1 MFLGVLQ
8 HVRHKYWSTDDFEDA
23 VGTITD
29 VGKCLQSTYIILML
43 MVFRVCFIK
52 PYNLLITMWGR
63 IKDFNW
69 SMFLFRIAALKV
81 KESSKAE
88 FKKKRTNKK
97 YAVDVY
103 VIAIEYDQQIE

>member
-1 MFLGVLQ
+1 
-8 HVRHKYWSTDDFEDA
+8 
-23 VGTITD
+23 
-29 VGKCLQSTYIILML
+29 
-43 MVFRVCFIK
+43 
-52 PYNLLITMWGR
+52 MWGR

-88 FKKKRTNKK
+88 FNKKRTNKK
-97 YAVDVY
+97 YALDVY